1 MKSSVLIIC
10 LILCGFASQSQESD
24 LFQLW
29 PDTTLAKANS
39 GAGLEYMS
47 HEEKLTLF
55 YINLVRINPNLFG
68 ETYLED
74 YLVENNIKKD
84 KAIKSLIKTLSKTSA
99 RVILKPS
106 EALTITARAHAI
118 DMGKTGR
125 TGHNSSKG
133 ESFATRMDEPA
144 KMYRGLNENANYG
157 NEHALDIVIDLL
169 IDRNVSNVGHR
180 KNILDIE
187 MRYMGVAIE
196 PHVRYGYNCVQ
207 DFGGHLS
214 K

>member
-1 MKSSVLIIC
+1 MKSSVVTICIVLFGLI
-10 LILCGFASQSQESD
+10 SHSQESD

-29 PDTTLAKANS
+29 PDTTLAKANT

-55 YINLVRINPNLFG
+55 YTNLVRINPGLFAD
-68 ETYLED
+68 TYLED
-74 YLVENNIKKD
+74 YLSENKIRKD
-84 KAIKSLIKTLSKTSA
+84 KDVKSLIKTLSNTSA

-106 EALTITARAHAI
+106 EELTHTARAHAI

-133 ESFATRMDEPA
+133 KSFATRLKEPS
-144 KMYRGLNENANYG
+144 KIYRGLNENANYG

-169 IDRNVSNVGHR
+169 IDRNVSNAGHR

-207 DFGGHLS
+207 DFGGPLT